1 MADASLYHQP
11 SIIVGLAMADV
22 FANLFVSPTL
32 LRVVRVFRV
41 GRVLRLVK
49 SAKGIRTLL
58 FSLAVSMPALINIGL
73 LLFLVMFIYAIF
85 GMSFFMSVKHNAGI
99 DDMFNFE
106 TFFQSMI
113 ILFQM
118 STSAGWDSV
127 LLGLFISPPDC
138 DPNPTDP
145 KPNGECG
152 SYMMGVVYIVTYLV
166 VTFLVIINMY
176 IAVILENF
184 SQATEDMQQGL
195 TQDDFDMYYEVW
207 EKFDEKATEY
217 IFLDQLSEFISS
229 LEEPLGI
236 QLPNYFKIVEMDI
249 TICEDDRIHCV
260 DILDALTK
268 NFLGTGN
275 DAGDVGAIKDA
286 PARSNYN
293 PISSTR
299 KRQREILCA
308 KIIQRR
314 WRNFVKRKKAEHAI
328 ESGGSVRSNYPV
340 MQLEGRTIIDMDDEP
355 SRPPLIHD
363 VPPIMEEPPTPDIPE
378 EDEHASSS
386 GSDDDDD
393 VGTSNIPPPSPRV
406 IVDSRTVELYPDSES
421 IA

>member
-1 MADASLYHQP
+1 
-11 SIIVGLAMADV
+11 MADV

-106 TFFQSMI
+106 TFLQSMI

-138 DPNPTDP
+138 DPEPTDA

-152 SYMMGVVYIVTYLV
+152 SYMMGVAYITTYLV

-195 TQDDFDMYYEVW
+195 TQDDFDMYYEIW
-207 EKFDEKATEY
+207 EHFDEKATEY
-217 IFLDQLSEFISS
+217 IPLDKLSEFISS

-236 QLPNYFKIVEMDI
+236 QLPNHFKIVEMDI
-249 TICEDDRIHCV
+249 PICEDDKVHCV

-268 NFLGTGN
+268 NFLGTGS

-286 PARSNYN
+286 PQRNNYT

-308 KIIQRR
+308 KIIQTR
-314 WRNFVKRKKAEHAI
+314 WRNFVKRKKAEAAG
-328 ESGGSVRSNYPV
+328 ESGAGGHRGSYPV
-340 MQLEGRTIIDMDDEP
+340 MQLEGKTIIDMDDNKIT
-355 SRPPLIHD
+355 RPLIHD
-363 VPPIMEEPPTPDIPE
+363 VPPIMEEPPTPDQA
-378 EDEHASSS
+378 DDSSS
-386 GSDDDDD
+386 SSDDGDD
-393 VGTSNIPPPSPRV
+393 GSETRV
-406 IVDSRTVELYPDSES
+406 IMDSRTVELYPHSGS